1 MTSRWTRRGMWAGLL
16 TSALLFWASDSLA
29 AEKLIWLLR
38 DLPPLTMHEGPQK
51 GRGIIDQLLPVLIA
65 NMPQYQHVIM
75 QVNRARSIQML
86 EGSQLSCD
94 PMLVWNHDR
103 AKRIAYSTP
112 IIGLHS
118 NGLVIRRKDQPLIA
132 PFVHDDSID
141 LPAMLNSQSV
151 KLGLVAKR
159 SYGTW
164 IDDQLSH
171 GPTNQFFT
179 HYGNDALGSLLQ
191 MQQAG
196 RLQTL
201 LGYWPEIQAKAA
213 QYGVSSTALAFYPIQ
228 GAPPYQPIYVGC
240 SKTPEGQRAIASI
253 NTVLANLAHEP
264 QTSSETYWI
273 DPSQITEDQAPDTP
287 AP

>member
-1 MTSRWTRRGMWAGLL
+1 MTSRWTRRGMWAGLI
-16 TSALLFWASDSLA
+16 TSALLFWASDTLA
-29 AEKLIWLLR
+29 AEKLIWLVR

-51 GRGIIDQLLPVLIA
+51 GQGIIDQLLPVLIA

-75 QVNRARSIQML
+75 RVNRARSMQIL

-94 PMLVWNHDR
+94 PMLVWTPDR
-103 AKRIAYSTP
+103 ALRIAYSNP

-118 NGLVIRRKDQPLIA
+118 NGLVIRRKDEPMIA
-132 PFVHDDSID
+132 PFVHGKSID
-141 LPAMLNSQSV
+141 LQAMLNSQSV

-164 IDDQLSH
+164 IDAQLSH
-171 GPTNQFFT
+171 GPASQFFI

-196 RLQTL
+196 RLQSL
-201 LGYWPEIQAKAA
+201 LGYWPEIQAKAK
-213 QYGVSSTALAFYPIQ
+213 QHGVSSTALVFYPIQ

-240 SKTPEGQRAIASI
+240 SKTPQGQQVISSI
-253 NTVLANLAHEP
+253 NTVLGNLAHTP
-264 QTSSETYWI
+264 QA
-273 DPSQITEDQAPDTP
+273 PSQTDWIEPGQTAEEQVPDAP

>member
-1 MTSRWTRRGMWAGLL
+1 MTSRWTRPGMWAGLI

-29 AEKLIWLLR
+29 AEKLIWLVR
-38 DLPPLTMHEGPQK
+38 DLPPLTMHDGPQK
-51 GRGIIDQLLPVLIA
+51 GRGIIDQLLPVLMA

-75 QVNRARSIQML
+75 RVNRARSMQML

-94 PMLVWNHDR
+94 PMLVWNPDR
-103 AKRIAYSTP
+103 ALRITYSSP

-118 NGLVIRRKDQPLIA
+118 NGLVIRRQDQPLIA
-132 PFVHDDSID
+132 PFVHDESVD
-141 LPAMLNSQSV
+141 LLAMLNSQSV
-151 KLGLVAKR
+151 KLGIVAKR

-171 GPTNQFFT
+171 GPASQFFI

-201 LGYWPEIQAKAA
+201 LGYWPEIQAKAK
-213 QYGVSSTALAFYPIQ
+213 QHGLSSTALVFYPIQ

-240 SKTPEGQRAIASI
+240 SKTPEGQHVIASI
-253 NTVLANLAHEP
+253 NTVLGNLAHEP
-264 QTSSETYWI
+264 QTSPETFWI
-273 DPSQITEDQAPDTP
+273 DPSQKAEDPVPDAP

>member
-29 AEKLIWLLR
+29 TEKLIWLVR
-38 DLPPLTMHEGPQK
+38 DLPPLTMHDGPQK
-51 GRGIIDQLLPVLIA
+51 GHGIIDQLLPVLIA

-103 AKRIAYSTP
+103 AQRIAYSTP

-141 LPAMLNSQSV
+141 LLAMLNSQSV

-171 GPTNQFFT
+171 GPMNQFFT

-201 LGYWPEIQAKAA
+201 LGYWPEIQAKAE

-264 QTSSETYWI
+264 QTSSDTYWI
-273 DPSQITEDQAPDTP
+273 DPSQTTKDQLPDTP